1 MKVASFTVR
10 ATLAQS
16 ERWKRAADAEGYASA
31 GAWLADAAD
40 AYLKARARAGR
51 PLPLAWRRGRFSV
64 KLDGGAL
71 VTVKG
76 FVSPPFFAFR
86 GTTAGHDPQADHYTL
101 TLQASGRIVA
111 TLATYAQCRALASEI
126 APALLRGELPDSAPI
141 VARHVQ
147 ETT

>member
-1 MKVASFTVR
+1 MR

-31 GAWLADAAD
+31 GGWLADAAD

-51 PLPLAWRRGRFSV
+51 PLPLAWRRGHCRV
-64 KLDGGAL
+64 LLDGGEQ
-71 VTVKG
+71 VVKG
-76 FVSPPFFAFR
+76 FASPPFFAFR
-86 GTTAGHDPQADHYTL
+86 GTTAGHDRQSNQYTL

-111 TLATYAQCRALASEI
+111 TLATYAQVRALASEI

-141 VARHVQ
+141 VERHIREV
-147 ETT
+147 T

>member
-1 MKVASFTVR
+1 VKVVSFTVR

-31 GAWLADAAD
+31 GGWLADAAD

-51 PLPLAWRRGRFSV
+51 PLPLAWRKGHCRVS
-64 KLDGGAL
+64 LDGGDL
-71 VTVKG
+71 VVKG

-86 GTTAGHDPQADHYTL
+86 GTTAGHNRMSNQYTL

-111 TLATYAQCRALASEI
+111 TLATYAQCRALAAEI
-126 APALLRGELPDSAPI
+126 APTLLRGELPDAGPI
-141 VARHVQ
+141 VERHVREQ
-147 ETT
+147 A

>member
-1 MKVASFTVR
+1 MKTASFTVR

-31 GAWLADAAD
+31 GGWLADAAD
-40 AYLKARARAGR
+40 ANLKARARAGR
-51 PLPLAWRRGRFSV
+51 PLPLAWHRGHCRV
-64 KLDGGAL
+64 RLEGGELA
-71 VTVKG
+71 VKG

-111 TLATYAQCRALASEI
+111 TLATYSQVRALASEI
-126 APALLRGELPDSAPI
+126 APALLKGELPDSAPI

>member
-1 MKVASFTVR
+1 MKTASFTVR

-31 GAWLADAAD
+31 GGWLADAAD

-51 PLPLAWRRGRFSV
+51 PLPLAWRRGHCRV
-64 KLDGGAL
+64 LLEGGGQ
-71 VTVKG
+71 VVKG
-76 FVSPPFFAFR
+76 FLSPPFFTFR
-86 GTTAGHDPQADHYTL
+86 GTTAGYDPQASHYTL

-111 TLATYAQCRALASEI
+111 TLATYAQCRQLAAEI
-126 APALLRGELPDSAPI
+126 APALLKGELPDSAPI
-141 VARHVQ
+141 IARHVQ

>member
-1 MKVASFTVR
+1 MKTASFTVR

-16 ERWKRAADAEGYASA
+16 ERWKRAADAEGYTSA
-31 GAWLADAAD
+31 GGWLADAAD

-51 PLPLAWRRGRFSV
+51 PLPLAWRRGHCRV
-64 KLDGGAL
+64 RLDGGEL
-71 VTVKG
+71 RVKG
-76 FVSPPFFAFR
+76 FASPPFFAFR
-86 GTTAGHDPQADHYTL
+86 GTTAGHDRQSNQYTL

-147 ETT
+147 EVT